1 MKPFEIALFKHFIE
15 GKGMT
20 TVYINQ
26 YRKNHWEQNPIS
38 IEEFLAK
45 VDVSEVCTKAFYFIR
60 NSNYGYDYWSQM
72 QLLWIEFLAANENNY
87 GCDEWWKLQ
96 DQSKI
101 LRYNWDAAKHWR
113 KESRYTTAL
122 RMGIDLKLLGLE
134 DKENTAPPTK
144 LSEEFLREST
154 RKEVMER
161 DFTKEKEESKIKK
174 DEPKVDDT
182 PKVETPKDE
191 PKPTTES
198 NIFGKFEFMDLRPR
212 KNDARRLKDDE
223 ISINRRSDK
232 GRITF
237 NQFLSKEF
245 KARGGYE
252 YAALMRNEK
261 GEVVLLMNDTK
272 GVPVVDGTT
281 TRSNSNVTIGSKTM
295 VEKLVTFLNIEHE
308 YEIVRLVEIEKTAD
322 YVAYLVQT
330 L

>member
-161 DFTKEKEESKIKK
+161 DFTKEKEESRVKK
-174 DEPKVDDT
+174 DEPKVDDA
-182 PKVETPKDE
+182 PKVETPTNE

-261 GEVVLLMNDTK
+261 GEVVLLLNDTK
-272 GVPVVDGTT
+272 GVPVLDGTS

-308 YEIVRLVEIEKTAD
+308 YEIVRLVEIEKTED

>member
-161 DFTKEKEESKIKK
+161 DFTKKKEESRVKK

-182 PKVETPKDE
+182 PKVETPKND

-252 YAALMRNEK
+252 YAALMRNDR

-272 GVPVVDGTT
+272 GVPVVDGTA

>member
-161 DFTKEKEESKIKK
+161 DFTKEKEESRVKK
-174 DEPKVDDT
+174 DEPKVDDA
-182 PKVETPKDE
+182 PKVETPTNE

-252 YAALMRNEK
+252 YAALMRNDR

-272 GVPVVDGTT
+272 GVPVVDGTS

-308 YEIVRLVEIEKTAD
+308 YEIVRLVEIEKTTD
-322 YVAYLVQT
+322 YVAYLVKT

>member
-161 DFTKEKEESKIKK
+161 DFTKEKEESRVKK
-174 DEPKVDDT
+174 DEPKVDNA
-182 PKVETPKDE
+182 PKVETPTNE

-198 NIFGKFEFMDLRPR
+198 NIFGKFEFMDLRPC

-272 GVPVVDGTT
+272 GVPVVDGTA

-308 YEIVRLVEIEKTAD
+308 YEIVRLVKIEKTAD

>member
-161 DFTKEKEESKIKK
+161 DFTKEKEESRVTK
-174 DEPKVDDT
+174 DETKVDDA
-182 PKVETPKDE
+182 PKVETPTNE

-252 YAALMRNEK
+252 YAALMRNDR

-272 GVPVVDGTT
+272 GVPVVDGTS

-308 YEIVRLVEIEKTAD
+308 YEIVRLVEIEKTTD
-322 YVAYLVQT
+322 YVAYLVKT

>member
-134 DKENTAPPTK
+134 DKEHTAPPTK
-144 LSEEFLREST
+144 LSEEYLREST
-154 RKEVMER
+154 KDEILNR
-161 DFTKEKEESKIKK
+161 DFSAEKEASKQA
-174 DEPKVDDT
+174 DAPAPADAMPDGGSVL
-182 PKVETPKDE
+182 
-191 PKPTTES
+191 
-198 NIFGKFEFMDLRPR
+198 GEFMFVDLTPR
-212 KNDARRLKDDE
+212 RQLKKDE
-223 ISINRRSDK
+223 ISINRRNKKNS
-232 GRITF
+232 ITF
-237 NQFLSKEF
+237 NLPLSKEF
-245 KARGGYE
+245 CERGGYE
-252 YAALMRNEK
+252 YAALMRNK
-261 GEVVLLMNDTK
+261 AGDVVLFLNDVN
-272 GVPVVDGTT
+272 GVPMLDGNSSGGKGNAVINNKELVSRLVV
-281 TRSNSNVTIGSKTM
+281 
-295 VEKLVTFLNIEHE
+295 FLDIKNDYAIVNIE
-308 YEIVRLVEIEKTAD
+308 EIKKTND
-322 YVAYLVQT
+322 FVAYRVFT
-330 L
+330 NNNK

>member
-45 VDVSEVCTKAFYFIR
+45 VDVSEVCTKAFYFIS

-101 LRYNWDAAKHWR
+101 LRYNWDAAKYWR

-144 LSEEFLREST
+144 LSEEYLREST
-154 RKEVMER
+154 KDEILNR
-161 DFTKEKEESKIKK
+161 DFSAEKEASKKA
-174 DEPKVDDT
+174 DAPAPADAMPDGGSVL
-182 PKVETPKDE
+182 
-191 PKPTTES
+191 
-198 NIFGKFEFMDLRPR
+198 GEFMFVDLTPR
-212 KNDARRLKDDE
+212 RQLKKDE
-223 ISINRRSDK
+223 ISINRRNKK
-232 GRITF
+232 GSVTF
-237 NQFLSKEF
+237 NLPLSKEF
-245 KARGGYE
+245 CERGGYE
-252 YAALMRNEK
+252 YAALMRNK
-261 GEVVLLMNDTK
+261 AGDVVLFLNDVN
-272 GVPVVDGTT
+272 GVPMLDG
-281 TRSNSNVTIGSKTM
+281 NSSGGKGNSVINSI
-295 VEKLVTFLNIEHE
+295 ELVSRLFVLLNLNTDYAIVNIE
-308 YEIVRLVEIEKTAD
+308 EIKKTND
-322 YVAYLVQT
+322 FVAYRVFT
-330 L
+330 NNNK

>member
-1 MKPFEIALFKHFIE
+1 
-15 GKGMT
+15 MT

-161 DFTKEKEESKIKK
+161 DFTKEKEESRVKK
-174 DEPKVDDT
+174 DEPKLDDA
-182 PKVETPKDE
+182 PKVETPTNE

-272 GVPVVDGTT
+272 GVPVVDGTS

-308 YEIVRLVEIEKTAD
+308 YEIVRLVEIEKTTD
-322 YVAYLVQT
+322 YVAYLVKT

>member
-87 GCDEWWKLQ
+87 GCNEWWKLQ

-161 DFTKEKEESKIKK
+161 DFTKEKEESRVKN
-174 DEPKVDDT
+174 DEPKVDDA
-182 PKVETPKDE
+182 PKVETPTNE

-272 GVPVVDGTT
+272 GVPVFDGTA

-308 YEIVRLVEIEKTAD
+308 YEIVRLVEIEKTTD

>member
-174 DEPKVDDT
+174 DEPKVDDA
-182 PKVETPKDE
+182 PKVETPKNE
-191 PKPTTES
+191 PNQTTES

-252 YAALMRNEK
+252 YAALMRNDK

-272 GVPVVDGTT
+272 GVPVFDGAT

-295 VEKLVTFLNIEHE
+295 VEKLVTFLNIEHD
-308 YEIVRLVEIEKTAD
+308 YEIVRLVEIEKTTD
-322 YVAYLVQT
+322 YVAYLVKT

>member
-1 MKPFEIALFKHFIE
+1 
-15 GKGMT
+15 
-20 TVYINQ
+20 
-26 YRKNHWEQNPIS
+26 
-38 IEEFLAK
+38 
-45 VDVSEVCTKAFYFIR
+45 
-60 NSNYGYDYWSQM
+60 
-72 QLLWIEFLAANENNY
+72 
-87 GCDEWWKLQ
+87 
-96 DQSKI
+96 
-101 LRYNWDAAKHWR
+101 
-113 KESRYTTAL
+113 
-122 RMGIDLKLLGLE
+122 
-134 DKENTAPPTK
+134 
-144 LSEEFLREST
+144 
-154 RKEVMER
+154 MER
-161 DFTKEKEESKIKK
+161 DFTKEKEESRVKK
-174 DEPKVDDT
+174 DEPKVDD
-182 PKVETPKDE
+182 TPKDE

-252 YAALMRNEK
+252 YAALMRNDR
-261 GEVVLLMNDTK
+261 GEVVLLLNDTK
-272 GVPVVDGTT
+272 GVPVLDGTA

>member
-87 GCDEWWKLQ
+87 GRDEWWKLQ
-96 DQSKI
+96 NQSKI

-113 KESRYTTAL
+113 MESRYTTAL

-134 DKENTAPPTK
+134 DKEHTEPPTK

-161 DFTKEKEESKIKK
+161 DFTKEKEESKVKK
-174 DEPKVDDT
+174 DEPKVDDA
-182 PKVETPKDE
+182 PKVETPKNE
-191 PKPTTES
+191 PTTES

-252 YAALMRNEK
+252 YAALMRNDR

-272 GVPVVDGTT
+272 GVPVVDGTA

-308 YEIVRLVEIEKTAD
+308 YEIVRLVEIEKTTD